1 MASLTIPVLAW
12 KEYKYV
18 VPEKENE
25 DYVDTRPEVGVEV
38 FAYNPAWVE
47 PNVCPKGIRIGFRNK
62 QNGFTCSKLSNS
74 NFYKNLY
81 YSGDDFDI
89 NYQGEKF
96 YNKSTAVTEST
107 SELVFAKGSRPNLPT
122 YWAPIPDFIA
132 PPAPDSNIV
141 YINMVHITPG
151 APQVLLNKDNGKMYM
166 LNCNITP
173 KPESEPE

>member
-18 VPEKENE
+18 VPEKEDE
-25 DYVDTRPEVGVEV
+25 DYVDTRPKVGVEV

-62 QNGFTCSKLSNS
+62 KNGFTCSKLSNS

-122 YWAPIPDFIA
+122 YWAPIPDFVA
-132 PPAPDSNIV
+132 PATTATDGNIV
-141 YINMVHITPG
+141 TITQS
-151 APQVLLNKDNGKMYM
+151 ATQATLDKDNGKMEMQYS
-166 LNCNITP
+166 NITTE
-173 KPESEPE
+173 KSVS

>member
-18 VPEKENE
+18 VPEKEDE

-62 QNGFTCSKLSNS
+62 QNGFTCSKLSNG

-107 SELVFAKGSRPNLPT
+107 SELIFAKGSRPNLPT
-122 YWAPIPDFIA
+122 YWAPIPDFVA
-132 PPAPDSNIV
+132 PATAATDGNIV
-141 YINMVHITPG
+141 TITQS
-151 APQVLLNKDNGKMYM
+151 ATQATLNKDNGKMYM
-166 LNCNITP
+166 QYSNITAE
-173 KPESEPE
+173 KSVS

>member
-18 VPEKENE
+18 VPEKEDE

-81 YSGDDFDI
+81 YYGDDFDI

-122 YWAPIPDFIA
+122 YWAPIPDFVA
-132 PPAPDSNIV
+132 PATAATDSNIV
-141 YINMVHITPG
+141 YINTQSATQAM
-151 APQVLLNKDNGKMYM
+151 LDKDNGKMYVQYS
-166 LNCNITP
+166 NITT
-173 KPESEPE
+173 EPEFEPE

>member
-1 MASLTIPVLAW
+1 MASLIIPVLAW

-18 VPEKENE
+18 VPEKEDE

-96 YNKSTAVTEST
+96 YNKSTAVTKST

-122 YWAPIPDFIA
+122 YWAPISDFV
-132 PPAPDSNIV
+132 PPATAATDGNIV
-141 YINMVHITPG
+141 IITQSVTQ
-151 APQVLLNKDNGKMYM
+151 AVLNKDNGKMYM
-166 LNCNITP
+166 QYSNITAE
-173 KPESEPE
+173 K

>member
-18 VPEKENE
+18 VPEKEDE
-25 DYVDTRPEVGVEV
+25 DYIDTRPEVGVEV

-122 YWAPIPDFIA
+122 YWAPIPDFVA
-132 PPAPDSNIV
+132 PATAAIDGNIV
-141 YINMVHITPG
+141 TITQS
-151 APQVLLNKDNGKMYM
+151 ATKATLDKDNGKMEVQYS
-166 LNCNITP
+166 NITTE
-173 KPESEPE
+173 KSVS

>member
-18 VPEKENE
+18 VPEKEDE

-122 YWAPIPDFIA
+122 YWAPIPDFVA
-132 PPAPDSNIV
+132 PATAATDGNIV
-141 YINMVHITPG
+141 TITQS
-151 APQVLLNKDNGKMYM
+151 ATQATLDKDNGKMYM
-166 LNCNITP
+166 QYSNITAE
-173 KPESEPE
+173 KSVS

>member
-25 DYVDTRPEVGVEV
+25 DYVDTRPDVGVEV

-107 SELVFAKGSRPNLPT
+107 RELIFAKGSRPNLPT
-122 YWAPIPDFIA
+122 YWAPIPDFVA
-132 PPAPDSNIV
+132 PATAATDGNIV
-141 YINMVHITPG
+141 TITQS
-151 APQVLLNKDNGKMYM
+151 ATQAVLDKDNGKMEVQYS
-166 LNCNITP
+166 NITTE
-173 KPESEPE
+173 KSVS